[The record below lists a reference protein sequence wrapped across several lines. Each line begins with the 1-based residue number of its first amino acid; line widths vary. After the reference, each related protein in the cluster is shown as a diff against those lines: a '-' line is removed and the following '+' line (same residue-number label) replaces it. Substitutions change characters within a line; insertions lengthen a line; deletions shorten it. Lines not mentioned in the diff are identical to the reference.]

1 MIKNFGA
8 GLVIPRC
15 RPYIEGMH
23 PLLIIG
29 LALTAIGVIASASN
43 SDGKNKPQQQGGEP
57 SPDQNP
63 PESQD
68 EAVLELL
75 EDDEAMEEIFTKLP
89 ELQKHLP
96 AISPDSPDMESA
108 RQDIKDMLQ
117 KYPHE
122 LAAALEPFAM
132 KMSWLY
138 KDEGNDAKAERW
150 HNLAKEL
157 WSIGKNKPR

>member
-1 MIKNFGA
+1 
-8 GLVIPRC
+8 
-15 RPYIEGMH
+15 MH

-29 LALTAIGVIASASN
+29 LAITAIGVIASASD
-43 SDGKNKPQQQGGEP
+43 SDSQNKPKQKGGEP
-57 SPDQNP
+57 SPDQSP
-63 PESQD
+63 PESRD
-68 EAVLELL
+68 DVALELL
-75 EDDEAMEEIFTKLP
+75 TDSEAMEDIFTKLP

-96 AISPDSPDMESA
+96 AIPPDSPDMESA
-108 RQDIKDMLQ
+108 RQDIKNMLQ

>member
-1 MIKNFGA
+1 
-8 GLVIPRC
+8 
-15 RPYIEGMH
+15 MH

-29 LALTAIGVIASASN
+29 LAITAIGVIASASD
-43 SDGKNKPQQQGGEP
+43 SDSQKKPQQKEGDP
-57 SPDQNP
+57 SPDQSP
-63 PESQD
+63 PEARD
-68 EAVLELL
+68 DVTMELL
-75 EDDEAMEEIFTKLP
+75 KDSEAMEDIFTKLP

-96 AISPDSPDMESA
+96 AIPLDSPDMESA

-138 KDEGNDAKAERW
+138 RDEGNDAKAERW
-150 HNLAKEL
+150 HNFAKEL